1 MLFVKWLTWMEKTMK
16 KVFAA
21 AVLALAPM
29 ASFADVGVQQLSDQ
43 ELAVVTG
50 QAGISITPD
59 QVILGLQ
66 QTSSLLNK
74 LSPILP
80 SKVKPV
86 VTIVNSASAMAP
98 VVNNLVNNGAKPT
111 TQDIETLVVNG
122 VAAGVA
128 IGNLAS
134 GL

>member
-1 MLFVKWLTWMEKTMK
+1 MK

-86 VTIVNSASAMAP
+86 VTIVNSASALAP
-98 VVNNLVNNGAKPT
+98 VVNNLVNGAKPT
-111 TQDIETLVVNG
+111 TQDIKTILVNG

-128 IGNLAS
+128 IGNLTS